1 MHLCCL
7 TLCGDGNGVTG
18 IFSSGSVLAPHGD
31 GNWYPWTFTTFN
43 LYCDLP
49 LTGTETS
56 AFDGRYWD
64 SYPSKSHPSRGRKLT
79 FYTTEVPTPPAWSYP
94 SQGRKQVLDY
104 YFALERFCL
113 NPCGDGN
120 LPYAALHRQSFP
132 RLTPHGDGNNQCGIY
147 FLLDN
152 VYVLPLTGTAQGP
165 RFEASLFYANR
176 APPRLV

>member
-1 MHLCCL
+1 MFISRDQQLKILC
-7 TLCGDGNGVTG
+7 
-18 IFSSGSVLAPHGD
+18 IFAVSPFA
-31 GNWYPWTFTTFN
+31 
-43 LYCDLP
+43 
-49 LTGTETS
+49 GTETELQES
-56 AFDGRYWD
+56 FLLDPCLPLMETETGILGHLLRSTYTATY
-64 SYPSKSHPSRGRKLT
+64 PSRGRKLT

-152 VYVLPLTGTAQGP
+152 VYVLPLILRPLFFMQIEHLPVLFDG
-165 RFEASLFYANR
+165 EAA
-176 APPRLV
+176 